1 MAGEITVTGI
11 IQILKSGFTFRN
23 SLPTYRADMTGRKGP
38 TPGAIAVSTT
48 GTNISFSELTTPG
61 FAVIQNLDT
70 TNYVEYGAWTGSTF
84 YPIGEL
90 LPGEVHIIRLSR
102 NVGTTLR
109 MRANTAA
116 VNVDVSAFEK

>member
-1 MAGEITVTGI
+1 MADEITISSI
-11 IQILKSGFTFRN
+11 INIIKSGFSFRN
-23 SLPTYRADMTGRKGP
+23 SLTSYRADMTGKKGP
-38 TPGAIAVSTT
+38 TPGAVTVATA

-61 FAVIQNLDT
+61 FVYIENLDS
-70 TNYVEYGAWTGSTF
+70 TNYVDYGAWTGSVF

-90 LPGEVHIIRLSR
+90 LPGEFHIIRLSR

-116 VNVDVSAFEK
+116 VNVNVSAFEK